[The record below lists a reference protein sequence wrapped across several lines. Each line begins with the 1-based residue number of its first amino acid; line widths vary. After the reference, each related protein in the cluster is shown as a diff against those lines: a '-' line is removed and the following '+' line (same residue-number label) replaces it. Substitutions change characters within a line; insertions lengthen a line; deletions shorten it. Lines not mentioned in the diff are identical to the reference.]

1 VTDGVLIVGFGNA
14 LRTDDGVGWAVAER
28 LATDPRL
35 EGATVIAR
43 HQLTPELALDVSRAA
58 GVIFVDASHGPPAG
72 EFVIERLDP
81 SGVGASTS
89 SHHVSPTSIVQ
100 LALELYGHAPAVH
113 LVSVG
118 VASVEAGDRL
128 SPIVE
133 AALPRISDNVVELA
147 SEIAAVADRA

>member
-1 VTDGVLIVGFGNA
+1 VTDGVLVVGFGNA

-58 GVIFVDASHGPPAG
+58 GVIFIDASHGPPAG
-72 EFVIERLDP
+72 EFTIERLDP
-81 SGVGASTS
+81 SGNGATPS

-100 LALELYGHAPAVH
+100 LALELYGHAPAVQ

-118 VASVEAGDRL
+118 VESVEAGDRL
-128 SPIVE
+128 SPVVE
-133 AALPRISDNVVELA
+133 AAIPRLVDAVVALTTE
-147 SEIAAVADRA
+147 AAAMADRA

>member
-1 VTDGVLIVGFGNA
+1 MTDGVLVVGFGNA

-28 LATDPRL
+28 LSTDPRL

-72 EFVIERLDP
+72 EFTIERLDP
-81 SGVGASTS
+81 SGGGAAPS
-89 SHHVSPTSIVQ
+89 SHQVSPVSIVQ
-100 LALELYGHAPAVH
+100 LALELYGQAPAVH

-128 SPIVE
+128 SPVVE
-133 AALPRISDNVVELA
+133 ASIPRIADAVVALA
-147 SEIAAVADRA
+147 IEAVVVADRA